1 VCGVG
6 PWMELLIG
14 GMKTWGARPVVGWV
28 GVRRCAAVETV
39 RLLEGR
45 GVIEVRSHVHVSSK
59 ALVVSLR
66 GFRTHLCRRLKL

>member
-1 VCGVG
+1 
-6 PWMELLIG
+6 M
-14 GMKTWGARPVVGWV
+14 VGWV